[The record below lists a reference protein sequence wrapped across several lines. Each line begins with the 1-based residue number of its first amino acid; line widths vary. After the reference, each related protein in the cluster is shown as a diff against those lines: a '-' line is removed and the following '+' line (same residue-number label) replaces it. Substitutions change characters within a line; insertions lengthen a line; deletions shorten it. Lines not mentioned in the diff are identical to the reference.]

1 MIAHDVLTF
10 LCAKQTLP
18 EDRLE
23 ITPYRYEK
31 LDKSV
36 YNPKARIEMRGGKRP
51 SVAHDDPMIDEDR
64 YYADFVTYHS
74 PNSNTT
80 DLYET
85 IALYSAEPDWGM
97 DEDIKV
103 SPFQFLTGGS
113 QGYRHLRYAL
123 FGVRAGAAHKRAA
136 HFTRLAEL
144 AFTGGDRY
152 WGVRFSACAIHYIE
166 DLLTP
171 LHQKPCTE
179 GFYLKA
185 LLAWKRMGGIVTVA
199 FNYHHSFERYTGYHL
214 WHGTKWLI
222 DAILRA
228 QRIDIQDLK
237 KDLNVFWKKAKKL
250 TCRIFREWREF
261 LKERM
266 EHGKNL
272 LGPEEV
278 AVLNPTDSLK
288 RLLEEWLELAA
299 GLVKGYLAR
308 YVAPYL
314 GEDRL

>member
-10 LCAKQTLP
+10 LCAKETLP
-18 EDRLE
+18 EGRLE
-23 ITPYRYEK
+23 ITPYRYEEA
-31 LDKSV
+31 DGSV
-36 YNPKARIEMRGGKRP
+36 YNPSMTIEMREGKRP
-51 SVAHDDPMIDEDR
+51 SVKSDDPMIDEDR
-64 YYADFVTYHS
+64 YYADFVTYHR
-74 PNSNTT
+74 PNGNTA
-80 DLYET
+80 DLHET

-97 DEDIKV
+97 DEEIKI

-123 FGVRAGAAHKRAA
+123 FGARAGRAHKRAA

-144 AFTGGDRY
+144 AFDGGDRY

-179 GFYLKA
+179 GFYLKV
-185 LLAWKRMGGIVTVA
+185 LLAWKRMGGIYTVG

-222 DAILRA
+222 DAIRRA
-228 QRIDIQDLK
+228 GRIDIGILE
-237 KDLNVFWKKAKKL
+237 KDLRVFWRKAKKL
-250 TCRIFREWREF
+250 TCRIFREWRGF

-266 EHGKNL
+266 EHGRNL

-278 AVLNPTDSLK
+278 AGMTPPDRL
-288 RLLEEWLELAA
+288 RGLLEEWLELTA